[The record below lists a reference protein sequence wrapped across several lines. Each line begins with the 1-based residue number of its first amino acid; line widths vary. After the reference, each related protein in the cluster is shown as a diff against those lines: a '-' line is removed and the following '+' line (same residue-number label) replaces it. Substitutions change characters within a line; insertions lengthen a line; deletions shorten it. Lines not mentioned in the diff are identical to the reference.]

1 MGGYSFVCSLNLGAH
16 ERSPVV
22 VDWVKSWWTG
32 ESRLHHMSPDDW
44 YAKALDKGNYL
55 WTPPPAAAD
64 AAVEQLCRN
73 FHLHEDS
80 CHIVLIPRLMT
91 VRWRKQLG
99 KVADIIVTMPFD
111 DVVWSYLSEYEP
123 LILFVVLP
131 FHSRAPWKLKKAKY
145 VERCE
150 GNLQKM

>member
-1 MGGYSFVCSLNLGAH
+1 
-16 ERSPVV
+16 
-22 VDWVKSWWTG
+22 
-32 ESRLHHMSPDDW
+32 
-44 YAKALDKGNYL
+44 LDKGNYL

-91 VRWRKQLG
+91 ARWIKQLG

-111 DVVWSYLSEYEP
+111 NVVWSYLSEYEP

-150 GNLQKM
+150 GNLQKMWKNDFSLGRNLLRKLLDTTWALEGMPWSVVREVL